1 MNNLYEVLSCFE
13 PKIFTWQSWGATV
26 RLFYEKFG
34 GGTMGLFGFYMFL
47 KTVLMENS
55 FLIYF
60 LHMFLTGNSFFMIC
74 SENIL
79 ETIALYI
86 SRAHYFHRQQ

>member
-1 MNNLYEVLSCFE
+1 M
-13 PKIFTWQSWGATV
+13 

-34 GGTMGLFGFYMFL
+34 GGEPWVCLVYMFF

-79 ETIALYI
+79 ETKASYI